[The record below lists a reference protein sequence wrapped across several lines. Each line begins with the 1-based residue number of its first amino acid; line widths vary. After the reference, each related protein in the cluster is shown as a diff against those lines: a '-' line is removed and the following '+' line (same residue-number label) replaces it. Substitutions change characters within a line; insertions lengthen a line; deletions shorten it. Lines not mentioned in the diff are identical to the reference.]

1 MKKYKV
7 ILTESEMQKLK
18 HLVNEKVND
27 DDVDVNVGGSR
38 LHKNLKM
45 ADNYLK
51 KIIIDLLKS
60 ETDFRVRK
68 NRVGDIEIESDTVAT
83 DIEFDSDGLILVS
96 FLPKFEDYDIDG
108 IEYLSDDEMKRYSDD
123 DEMKRYSDEKTRR
136 TKIQDRY
143 DDKGKQYDIDDYND
157 RGRNGLEMLAKTIVS
172 YIEKVMK

>member
-38 LHKNLKM
+38 LHKNLKKG
-45 ADNYLK
+45 DNYLK
-51 KIIIDLLKS
+51 KMIIDLLKS
-60 ETDFRVRK
+60 ETDFNVK
-68 NRVGDIEIESDTVAT
+68 MYSAGDIVVESDTVAT

-108 IEYLSDDEMKRYSDD
+108 IEYLSDDEMKRYSD
-123 DEMKRYSDEKTRR
+123 EETRR

>member
-38 LHKNLKM
+38 LHKNLKK

-68 NRVGDIEIESDTVAT
+68 IHVDDIEIESDTVAT

-108 IEYLSDDEMKRYSDD
+108 IEYLSDDEMKRYSD
-123 DEMKRYSDEKTRR
+123 EETRR

-143 DDKGKQYDIDDYND
+143 DDKGKQYVIDDYND

>member
-38 LHKNLKM
+38 LHKNLKKG
-45 ADNYLK
+45 DNYLK
-51 KIIIDLLKS
+51 KMIIDLLKS
-60 ETDFRVRK
+60 ETDFNVK
-68 NRVGDIEIESDTVAT
+68 MDSAGDIVVESDTVAT

-108 IEYLSDDEMKRYSDD
+108 IEYLSDDEMKRYSD
-123 DEMKRYSDEKTRR
+123 EETRR

-157 RGRNGLEMLAKTIVS
+157 RGRNGLETLAKTIVS
-172 YIEKVMK
+172 YLEEVM

>member
-1 MKKYKV
+1 MHKYARRYTMKKYKV
-7 ILTESEMQKLK
+7 ILTESEMRKLK

-27 DDVDVNVGGSR
+27 DDVDVNVSDAR
-38 LHKNLKM
+38 LHKKLKKG
-45 ADNYLK
+45 DNYLK
-51 KIIIDLLKS
+51 KMIIDLLKS
-60 ETDFRVRK
+60 ETDFNVK
-68 NRVGDIEIESDTVAT
+68 MDSAGDIEIESDTVAT

-108 IEYLSDDEMKRYSDD
+108 IEYLSDDEMKRYSD
-123 DEMKRYSDEKTRR
+123 EETRR

>member
-1 MKKYKV
+1 MKRYKV

-38 LHKNLKM
+38 LHKNLKKG
-45 ADNYLK
+45 DNYLK
-51 KIIIDLLKS
+51 KMIIDLLKS
-60 ETDFRVRK
+60 ETDFNVK
-68 NRVGDIEIESDTVAT
+68 MYSAGDIVVESDTVAT

-108 IEYLSDDEMKRYSDD
+108 IEYLSDDEMKRYSD
-123 DEMKRYSDEKTRR
+123 EETRR

-143 DDKGKQYDIDDYND
+143 DDKDKQYDIDDYND
-157 RGRNGLEMLAKTIVS
+157 RGRNGLETLAKTIVS
-172 YIEKVMK
+172 YLEEVM

>member
-38 LHKNLKM
+38 LHKNLKKG
-45 ADNYLK
+45 DNYLK

-108 IEYLSDDEMKRYSDD
+108 IEYLSDDEMKRYSD
-123 DEMKRYSDEKTRR
+123 EKTRR

>member
-108 IEYLSDDEMKRYSDD
+108 IEYLSDDEMKRYSD
-123 DEMKRYSDEKTRR
+123 EKTRR

>member
-7 ILTESEMQKLK
+7 ILTESEMRKLK

-38 LHKNLKM
+38 LHKNLKKG
-45 ADNYLK
+45 DNYLK
-51 KIIIDLLKS
+51 KMIIDLLKS
-60 ETDFRVRK
+60 ETDFNVK
-68 NRVGDIEIESDTVAT
+68 MYSAGDIVVESDTVAT

-108 IEYLSDDEMKRYSDD
+108 IEYLSDDEMKRYSD
-123 DEMKRYSDEKTRR
+123 EETRR

-143 DDKGKQYDIDDYND
+143 DDKDKQYDIDDYND
-157 RGRNGLEMLAKTIVS
+157 RGRNGLETLAKTIVS
-172 YIEKVMK
+172 YLEEVM

>member
-27 DDVDVNVGGSR
+27 DDVDVNVSDAR
-38 LHKNLKM
+38 LHKNLKK

-108 IEYLSDDEMKRYSDD
+108 IEYLSDDEMKRYSD
-123 DEMKRYSDEKTRR
+123 EKTRR

>member
-27 DDVDVNVGGSR
+27 DDVDVNVSGAR
-38 LHKNLKM
+38 LHKNLKK

-68 NRVGDIEIESDTVAT
+68 NRVGDIVVESCAT
-83 DIEFDSDGLILVS
+83 WMCYHNTFTCYIKIDSGGLIDLT
-96 FLPKFEDYDIDG
+96 FDAEDFD
-108 IEYLSDDEMKRYSDD
+108 M
-123 DEMKRYSDEKTRR
+123 
-136 TKIQDRY
+136 
-143 DDKGKQYDIDDYND
+143 QYNIGDYND
-157 RGRNGLEMLAKTIVS
+157 RGRNGLETLAKNIVS
-172 YIEKVMK
+172 YIEKVMLRFS